1 MNHRFNIRRLII
13 TATVSCCV
21 LLPGLARATIVEV
34 QTNVGNF
41 QINLYDIGT
50 PQTVAN
56 FLSYAINLDYSDS
69 IIHRSAL
76 TQSGQSFVIQGGGF
90 KKTTGANGTFDPIQA
105 NAPVINEPEFANVP
119 GTIAMA
125 RPPGSVN
132 TATNQWFINMSDNSA
147 GLDGQDFAVFGEVVS
162 GMDVV
167 DMIAAFPRFNLG
179 ISPFGEIPLQSDPG
193 AAPIDDMFL
202 VVVDAVIVIDM
213 TVDSAGVAGLTP
225 VPTTAGNAPP
235 PPPAPAPTGGGG
247 GGSFGLLGLLG
258 LAALNRRR
266 RVLYTR

>member
-1 MNHRFNIRRLII
+1 MRRLII
-13 TATVSCCV
+13 AATVTCCV

-41 QINLYDIGT
+41 QINLYDVGT

-56 FLSYAINLDYSDS
+56 FLSYVTNLDYSDS
-69 IIHRSAL
+69 IFHRSAL

-90 KKTTGANGTFDPIQA
+90 TSTFAAIQP

-125 RPPGSVN
+125 RPPGGVN

-162 GMDVV
+162 GMYVV

-179 ISPFGEIPLQSDPG
+179 APFNEIPLQSDPG

-213 TVDSAGVAGLTP
+213 TIDSAGAAGLTP
-225 VPTTAGNAPP
+225 VPTTAGTPLPP
-235 PPPAPAPTGGGG
+235 PPPAPAPAGGGG

-266 RVLYTR
+266 RVLHTQ

>member
-1 MNHRFNIRRLII
+1 MNQRINMRRLII
-13 TATVSCCV
+13 AATVSCCV
-21 LLPGLARATIVEV
+21 ILPGLARATIVEV

-56 FLSYAINLDYSDS
+56 FLSYVTNLDYSDS

-76 TQSGQSFVIQGGGF
+76 TQSGESFVVQGGGF
-90 KKTTGANGTFDPIQA
+90 TNTFAAIQA
-105 NAPVINEPEFANVP
+105 NAPVINEPEFANVR
-119 GTIAMA
+119 GTISMA

-132 TATNQWFINMSDNSA
+132 TATNQWFINTSDNSA
-147 GLDGQDFAVFGEVVS
+147 GLDGQSFAAFGEVVS

-167 DMIAAFPRFNLG
+167 DLIAALPRFNLG
-179 ISPFGEIPLQSDPG
+179 SPFNEIPLQSDPG

-202 VVVDAVIVIDM
+202 VVVNAVNVIDM
-213 TVDSAGVAGLTP
+213 AVDSAGAAGLTP
-225 VPTTAGNAPP
+225 VPTTAVNI
-235 PPPAPAPTGGGG
+235 PPPAPAPAGGGG

-258 LAALNRRR
+258 LAVLNRRR
-266 RVLYTR
+266 RVTYTQ